1 MPRPSPRVQ
10 VILKHGT
17 PAYVRDGKVYEGG
30 IFGGDLDEAV
40 RGNPAAESHAK
51 AYQNQMIGG
60 FVASLAGG
68 VSLGTGLVL
77 TAGNAVRSS
86 ADRSSSQDTL
96 AATFI
101 LGGLAATIVSAVL
114 FSTAPPHMWDA
125 INVYNDGLPDTTLPP
140 YGPMP
145 LYPPASYGPPPP
157 APLPPPAQ
165 PQAPPPRGP

>member
-68 VSLGTGLVL
+68 ASLATGAVL
-77 TAGNAVRSS
+77 TAGNAARSS
-86 ADRSSSQDTL
+86 SYRSSSQDTL
-96 AATFI
+96 ALTLI
-101 LGGLAATIVSAVL
+101 VGGLASTIVSAVL
-114 FSTAPPHMWDA
+114 FSTAQPHMWDA

-140 YGPMP
+140 YGPTPPYP
-145 LYPPASYGPPPP
+145 LPSYGPRPTYPPP
-157 APLPPPAQ
+157 APAQPPA
-165 PQAPPPRGP
+165 P

>member
-60 FVASLAGG
+60 FVASLVGG
-68 VSLGTGLVL
+68 ASLATGAVL
-77 TAGNAVRSS
+77 TAGNAARSS
-86 ADRSSSQDTL
+86 SDRSSSQDTL
-96 AATFI
+96 ALTLI
-101 LGGLAATIVSAVL
+101 VGGLASTIVSAVL
-114 FSTAPPHMWDA
+114 FSTAQPHMWDA
-125 INVYNDGLPDTTLPP
+125 INVYNDGLPDTTLSP
-140 YGPMP
+140 YGPTPPYP
-145 LYPPASYGPPPP
+145 LPSYGPRPPYPPP
-157 APLPPPAQ
+157 APAQPPA
-165 PQAPPPRGP
+165 P